1 MTSKPQMDSHV
12 RDKIIAD
19 PEVLLEDQDIMR
31 ALVAANEQSMGGNI
45 VDLRGIAMER
55 LEARLD
61 RLEDTHRSVIAA
73 AYENLAG
80 TNQVHRAVLR
90 MMDATKFETFLHD
103 LSTDVADTLRVDKVR
118 LVLETAQ
125 TGEEPA
131 VTQMGNVLGVVEPG
145 FIDTYVNRGRSAPVR
160 QVTLRQIQT
169 EDASLYGDKSSFIR
183 SEACLKLDFGT
194 GRLPGML
201 VFGSEDPHQ
210 FTPQQGTDLLTFFAG
225 VFERAMRR
233 WLS

>member
-1 MTSKPQMDSHV
+1 MTSKPLMETHV

-19 PEVLLEDQDIMR
+19 PEVLLEDADIMR

-90 MMDATKFETFLHD
+90 MMDATKFENFLHD
-103 LSTDVADTLRVDKVR
+103 LSTDVADTLRVDSMK
-118 LVLETAQ
+118 LVLETEANDDD
-125 TGEEPA
+125 PA
-131 VTQMGNVLGVVEPG
+131 VKQMGAVLGVVKPG
-145 FIDTYVNRGRSAPVR
+145 FIDDYVNRGRSNPVR
-160 QVTLRQIQT
+160 QLTLRQIQP
-169 EDASLYGDKSSFIR
+169 ENAALYGDKADFIR
-183 SEACLKLDFGT
+183 SEACLKLDFGA

-201 VFGSEDPHQ
+201 VMGAEDPHQ
-210 FTPQQGTDLLTFFAG
+210 FTPQQGIDLLTFFAG